1 MKLFN
6 GVLVCVLLILLSA
19 AQPPEKKAVQDYAAL
34 IIKHSQS
41 IKTLAAQFT
50 QKKYLSVLQDSVETT
65 GTLLMKKPN
74 KIKWNYRKPFLY
86 TIIIN
91 GKTVTI
97 KDGKHK
103 ERFTMDDNPAF
114 RMINR
119 IVTGS
124 LDGSLLKDNSLFS
137 FLFTEEKQA
146 VRLDLKPTRKM
157 MPFTSISLWFNK
169 KTLVIKRVLL
179 HESGKDY
186 TDILFHKTV
195 LNKAVDDALFQ

>member
-19 AQPPEKKAVQDYAAL
+19 AQPPEKKVAQNYAAR
-34 IIKHSQS
+34 IIKQSQS
-41 IKTLAAQFT
+41 IQTLSARFT

-86 TIIIN
+86 TIIID

-97 KDGKHK
+97 KDGTHQ
-103 ERFTMDDNPAF
+103 ERFRMDDNPAF

-119 IVTGS
+119 IVAGS

-137 FLFTEEKQA
+137 FSFSEEKQS
-146 VRLDLKPTRKM
+146 VRLDLKPTRKT
-157 MPFTSISLWFNK
+157 MPFTGISLWFDK
-169 KTLVIKRVLL
+169 KTLIIKRVLL
-179 HESGKDY
+179 HENGKDY
-186 TDILFHKTV
+186 TDIVFHQAV